1 MQTFLLADN
10 KLINLNYIIF
20 QCLSVAY
27 LYPYFTFHYS
37 VIFNYLSLYYGI
49 ATGSDV

>member
-1 MQTFLLADN
+1 MQTFLLANN
-10 KLINLNYIIF
+10 KLKLKYIIF
-20 QCLSVAY
+20 HCLPVAY

-37 VIFNYLSLYYGI
+37 LIFNYLSLYYGI